1 VRTDGRPSGTV
12 TFVFTDVEDSTRLW
26 ETAPAAM
33 RDALARH
40 DEILR
45 TAMQSH
51 GGHVFSTGGDGVAAA
66 FSRAGDAVTAA
77 LDAQRGLQREQWP
90 DGAELRVRMGMHT
103 GEAQERDGDYFGPPV
118 NRAARVMGAA
128 NGGQVVM
135 TATVADLVEA
145 HPDIELVHLG
155 QHRLRGIDEPV
166 ELVGV
171 AGPEVAWPDLPI
183 ATVAEADRVHVP
195 VPSTELV
202 GRAAEVADLIDVVDR
217 ERLVT
222 LTGTGGVG
230 KTRLATEVAR
240 AAADRFPGGVWLVEL
255 APVGDPA
262 MVFSALAT
270 ALGIRAKQQMSLAE
284 ATLDWLGGRRVLLV
298 LDNAEHLL
306 DAVADAI
313 SHIRAS
319 CPEVSVLVTSRE
331 RVGVAGEVVW
341 PVGTLDPGGDGF
353 ELFTARA
360 RAANSG
366 FTLDAADRARVVA
379 ICDRLDG
386 IPLAIELAA
395 ARVRSVSVA
404 ELLERLDDRFR
415 LLRGGSRGGVD
426 RHQTLQAT
434 VSWSYQL
441 LDERERVLFDRL
453 SVFAGSFSLDA
464 AEAVCPDDAVDELD
478 VFEILSDLVDK
489 SMVVADTSGPRT
501 RYRLL
506 ETLRQFGEQH
516 LFEAGEVASRRD
528 RHLAFYSARAAELD
542 AVSRSVHP
550 EASYAEFPL
559 EWDNLRAAFRW
570 ALELEA
576 LDAAQNLVARTW
588 SWASR
593 RVRWEHQEWVEQAL
607 ALATSLGETA
617 PFLWGCAG
625 SWAYA
630 AGDPTTVHRCGSRL
644 AAEATN
650 DVDELRARWLI
661 VMAEWERGELD
672 ACVAALPQLRSA
684 LRHTEPAPEL
694 ALDLLG
700 YTSTLYVM
708 SVVLQPDEA
717 AGDLE
722 AARRLATDI
731 GTPLGRAW
739 LFWLRMFEL
748 LARGRPADVVSVGA
762 EAREFV
768 GHHAPGLAGYVAAF
782 QAMALAQL
790 DDNASTRLA
799 FGDVLR
805 DLREQGNW
813 APLWLSI
820 EALAI
825 HLAGRG
831 SPRQAQVI
839 LGYLEAHDV
848 RNGGLS
854 GPRAKAEARV
864 SVLPDGDELAAT
876 GAAMTRDEVVDYTL
890 TAIDS

>member
-1 VRTDGRPSGTV
+1 MDGRPSGTV
-12 TFVFTDVEDSTRLW
+12 TFVFTDVEGSTRLW
-26 ETAPAAM
+26 ERAPAAM
-33 RDALARH
+33 RAALSRH

-51 GGHVFSTGGDGVAAA
+51 GGHVFSSGGDGVAAA
-66 FSRAGDAVTAA
+66 FGRAGDAVTAA
-77 LDAQRGLQREQWP
+77 LDAQRGLQREPWP
-90 DGAELRVRMGMHT
+90 EGAELRVRMGMHT

-145 HPDIELVHLG
+145 HPDLELVRLG
-155 QHRLRGIDEPV
+155 RHRLRGIDEPV

-270 ALGIRAKQQMSLAE
+270 ALGLRAKQQMSLAE

-306 DAVADAI
+306 DAVADVI
-313 SHIRAS
+313 THIRAS

-341 PVGTLDPGGDGF
+341 PVGTLDPAGDGV

-366 FTLDAADRARVVA
+366 FTLDADDRARVIA

-441 LDERERVLFDRL
+441 LAERERVLFDRL

-464 AEAVCPDDAVDELD
+464 AEAVCVDDAVDELD
-478 VFEILSDLVDK
+478 VLEILSDLVDK

-516 LFEAGEVASRRD
+516 LYEAGEAPSRRD

-542 AVSRSVHP
+542 AVAKSALP
-550 EASYAEFPL
+550 EPSYTEFAL

-576 LDAAQNLVARTW
+576 LDRAENLLSRAWTW
-588 SWASR
+588 AGTR
-593 RVRWEHQEWVEQAL
+593 MRWEHQEWVEQAL
-607 ALATSLGETA
+607 TLATSLGETA
-617 PFLWGCAG
+617 PLLWGCAG
-625 SWAYA
+625 GWAYT

-644 AAEATN
+644 AVEATSAP
-650 DVDELRARWLI
+650 DALRSRWLI

-672 ACVAALPQLRSA
+672 ACAAALPEFRAA
-684 LRHTEPAPEL
+684 LRLTEQAPEL
-694 ALDLLG
+694 LPDLLG
-700 YTSTLYVM
+700 YKCTLHAM

-717 AGDLE
+717 ASDLA
-722 AARRLATDI
+722 AARELATDT
-731 GTPLGRAW
+731 GTPLAQAW

-748 LARGRPADVVSVGA
+748 LTRGRPTESVAVGA
-762 EAREFV
+762 EARDFV
-768 GHHAPGLAGYVAAF
+768 TFHAPFLAGTMAAF
-782 QAMALAQL
+782 EAMALAQL
-790 DDNASTRLA
+790 DDNATTRLA

-805 DLREQGNW
+805 DLREQGHW
-813 APLWLSI
+813 AALWWST

-831 SPRQAQVI
+831 SPRQATVI
-839 LGYLEAHDV
+839 LGYLRAHDL

-864 SVLPDGDELAAT
+864 AVLPDGDELAAT
-876 GAAMTRDEVVDYTL
+876 GAAMTRDEVVDYAL